1 MLKKIMLLISCF
13 GLLILV
19 ACGYAGDIPT
29 PTADVERGYMRVMT
43 FPSAVS
49 VGTEHV
55 TIEVATA
62 ARLAEIKAS
71 DDWDEQRHFSV
82 DFAEA
87 TGGFITEGVTLIFTV
102 QESITDLSFTE
113 DVNFKWSDSFGILTM
128 PSFSGAITGFPLGT
142 QLVLTNFPLGQIA
155 SVWYTAV
162 DGKQY
167 SYRFSVNANG
177 ELVSEQWNWLR
188 NYEHYD
194 DGSDNSFEDLEIDL
208 EGEFLMLML
217 DQLSILPMELI
228 FAEDDEV
235 DWQAIV
241 RNIIGQNQASHI
253 VNFDYDK
260 VFFSRPMADLNRMML
275 PQGDFLL
282 IVPTIT
288 IHDVEIVSLEA
299 VDGDFQT
306 NFRIVDRFGVI
317 DEISAGAGLLIHNYL
332 SVGHFPLS
340 GITFTNEFGSR
351 MYYLIFQDHSDQF
364 PPYRLIP
371 FIPY

>member
-29 PTADVERGYMRVMT
+29 IAESGHMRVMT
-43 FPSAVS
+43 LPYVIPI
-49 VGTEHV
+49 GTEQV
-55 TIEVATA
+55 TIQLATN
-62 ARLAEIKAS
+62 EIIS
-71 DDWDEQRHFSV
+71 EQYEFV
-82 DFAEA
+82 IDFVES

-102 QESITDLSFTE
+102 QESITALSFTE
-113 DVNFKWSDSFGILTM
+113 DVNFEWSDSFGILTM
-128 PSFSGAITGFPLGT
+128 PSFCGTITGFPPGT
-142 QLVLTNFPLGQIA
+142 QLALTNFPLGQIA
-155 SVWYTAV
+155 NVWYTAV
-162 DGKQY
+162 DDGKQH

-194 DGSDNSFEDLEIDL
+194 DGSDNSFKDLEIDL
-208 EGEFLMLML
+208 DREFSMLML